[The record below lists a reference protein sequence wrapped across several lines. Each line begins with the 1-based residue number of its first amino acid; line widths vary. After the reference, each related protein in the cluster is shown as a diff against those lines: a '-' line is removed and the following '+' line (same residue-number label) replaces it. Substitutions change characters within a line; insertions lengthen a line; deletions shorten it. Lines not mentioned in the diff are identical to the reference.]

1 MVGCVLVA
9 VLAPRVG
16 KDFIGMLGSLDDALV
31 DVFQGL
37 GYVVAVSPHHVGQV
51 FQVVIGGA
59 VLEFGTVGGP
69 DGFGDGGSS
78 GVVWLRGGLDGGV
91 RVVGVVVAAVADAW

>member
-1 MVGCVLVA
+1 
-9 VLAPRVG
+9 
-16 KDFIGMLGSLDDALV
+16 MLGSLDDALV

-37 GYVVAVSPHHVGQV
+37 GYVVAVSLHHVGQV
-51 FQVVIGGA
+51 FQVIIDGA